1 MEMKKTKIKKD
12 SALRHRIGEMKRNG
26 IVLNLFGLVPLIWSI
41 ALTGLIVWGLNVAF
55 SDPNWYLE
63 NSNTFVTKDITL
75 RNFIEAIQKFKQ
87 QVSDTEMGMRWVGY
101 WEMTWN
107 TVWYSVGCTFMKM
120 MSTVCFAYAI
130 ARFDFPGRK
139 FLYGFVILQLMLPI
153 YGQTSANYNLLFN
166 LGLVDNAGFLLGQGA
181 GHGMYFLITYSFFR
195 NLPTSYV
202 EAAQMD
208 GAGPFTIF
216 FKVMLPLAK
225 SIVSAL
231 AIMLFIG
238 CWNDYQN
245 VIIYLKSYPTLSA
258 ALFYLKSQA
267 FNLGLQ
273 TPSYFA
279 GIFISIL
286 PVAVLFIAF
295 NKQIMENVSIGGIKG

>member
-1 MEMKKTKIKKD
+1 MKKRYKD
-12 SALRHRIGEMKRNG
+12 SWFKSRIGEIKRNG
-26 IVLNLFGLVPLIWSI
+26 IVVNLFALVPLIWSL
-41 ALTGLIVWGLNVAF
+41 ALTLLILWGLNVAF
-55 SDPNWYLE
+55 SDPNWYLDNA
-63 NSNTFVTKDITL
+63 NSFVTKDFTL
-75 RNFIEAIQKFKQ
+75 RNFVEAIQKFKQ
-87 QVSDTEMGMRWVGY
+87 QVSDDQLGMRWVGY

-107 TVWYSVGCTFMKM
+107 TVWYSVGCTVMRM
-120 MSTVCFAYAI
+120 LSTVCFAYAV
-130 ARFDFPGRK
+130 ARFEFPGRK
-139 FLYGFVILQLMLPI
+139 FLYAFVILQMMLPI
-153 YGQTSANYNLLFN
+153 YGQTTANYSLLSK
-166 LGLVDNAGFLLGQGA
+166 LGLVDSPGFLIGQGA

-195 NLPTSYV
+195 NLPGEYV
-202 EAAQMD
+202 EAAEMD

-216 FKVMLPLAK
+216 LKVMLPLAR
-225 SIVSAL
+225 SITSAL

-258 ALFYLKSQA
+258 ALYYLKSQA

-286 PVAVLFIAF
+286 PVVVLFIAF